1 VEPRVQY
8 TRTSDGVN
16 LAFWS
21 IGDGQPLVIMPSL
34 PMSHIEFEWQIPEW
48 RDFYERLAERRR
60 VIRYDGRGTGLSDRR
75 VTSYS
80 LDTLLSDLDAVVD
93 RLELDRFALFAA
105 FHPGPA
111 AMHYAARNPHR
122 VSHLLLWC
130 SYAAAAEMS
139 SPVITATRSLALQ
152 DWEVYA
158 QTAAHVLL
166 GWNATKPAQD
176 FARFIRES
184 NTPEGVLALF
194 DASAQFDA
202 RDILDQV
209 RTPTLVMQRRG
220 IGWLDIELA
229 RSLAARIPDARL
241 ALLEGDSIAP
251 YWGDV
256 DSVLNT
262 IFDFLGESRTA
273 PQRTASALRTILF
286 TDIEGHTAMMRRL
299 GDERGRQ
306 MLRDHERITREAL
319 RAHGGSE
326 IRTMGDGFLATFGS
340 AQRAL
345 QCAVALQKAFRE
357 YSQGDVKL
365 KVRVGLNAG
374 EPIAEGGQIYGTAV
388 IMASRCAAEARGGEV
403 LATDVVRQ
411 LAAGRGFDFSDRGL
425 FNLAGFEEPV
435 RLYEVKWS
443 SE

>member
-1 VEPRVQY
+1 
-8 TRTSDGVN
+8 
-16 LAFWS
+16 
-21 IGDGQPLVIMPSL
+21 
-34 PMSHIEFEWQIPEW
+34 
-48 RDFYERLAERRR
+48 
-60 VIRYDGRGTGLSDRR
+60 
-75 VTSYS
+75 
-80 LDTLLSDLDAVVD
+80 
-93 RLELDRFALFAA
+93 
-105 FHPGPA
+105 
-111 AMHYAARNPHR
+111 
-122 VSHLLLWC
+122 
-130 SYAAAAEMS
+130 
-139 SPVITATRSLALQ
+139 
-152 DWEVYA
+152 
-158 QTAAHVLL
+158 
-166 GWNATKPAQD
+166 
-176 FARFIRES
+176 
-184 NTPEGVLALF
+184 
-194 DASAQFDA
+194 
-202 RDILDQV
+202 
-209 RTPTLVMQRRG
+209 
-220 IGWLDIELA
+220 
-229 RSLAARIPDARL
+229 
-241 ALLEGDSIAP
+241 
-251 YWGDV
+251 
-256 DSVLNT
+256 
-262 IFDFLGESRTA
+262 
-273 PQRTASALRTILF
+273 
-286 TDIEGHTAMMRRL
+286 MMRRL